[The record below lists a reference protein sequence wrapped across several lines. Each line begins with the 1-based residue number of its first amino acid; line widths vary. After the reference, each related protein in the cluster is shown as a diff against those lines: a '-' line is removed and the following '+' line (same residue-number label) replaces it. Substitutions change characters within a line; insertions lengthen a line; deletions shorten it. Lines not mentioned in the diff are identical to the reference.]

1 MSLFVKWAV
10 KQLSQH
16 PRNFW
21 WGCKTTLVSR
31 ALVGIAIIHEIGN
44 MYLHS
49 YGWQNFEIQRPKKH
63 NPIIPNLRSRCAYSL
78 YTFFLLFGD
87 LRMRQWSLQLSP
99 IVFFSKLPS
108 TVGWDSI
115 PYAQQFDGRLGEHPT
130 CRLERWGGHA
140 WERPGWWA
148 SKATEWT
155 SGNLAC
161 EQCEQI
167 IVVVVVVMGQYIC
180 TCLTGLF
187 IWATVKISEDQFSR
201 EGLKMTSDMHE
212 TL

>member
-1 MSLFVKWAV
+1 MRRSCKYTVYSRTHQTCRFKLVVLWDPWTSHHPFCARRVWINFSKASMNIHDRWDGNLFGGSFVCFVFFVYWEWPAGWFLVLMSLFVKWAV

-78 YTFFLLFGD
+78 Y
-87 LRMRQWSLQLSP
+87 
-99 IVFFSKLPS
+99 
-108 TVGWDSI
+108 
-115 PYAQQFDGRLGEHPT
+115 
-130 CRLERWGGHA
+130 LEAHG
-140 WERPGWWA
+140 
-148 SKATEWT
+148 
-155 SGNLAC
+155 C
-161 EQCEQI
+161 
-167 IVVVVVVMGQYIC
+167 
-180 TCLTGLF
+180 
-187 IWATVKISEDQFSR
+187 
-201 EGLKMTSDMHE
+201 
-212 TL
+212 